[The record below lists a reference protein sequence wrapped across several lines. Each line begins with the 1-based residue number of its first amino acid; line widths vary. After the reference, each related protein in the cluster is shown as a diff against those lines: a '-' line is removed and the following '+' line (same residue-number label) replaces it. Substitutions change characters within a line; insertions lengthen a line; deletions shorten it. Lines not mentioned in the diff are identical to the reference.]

1 MEKIKETKLGGWLK
15 AKAPGVLSLV
25 GDLLPDQGGLGIVKN
40 LLEQDKGVDQA
51 EAAAAVK
58 AEVEFQNNVSRR
70 WEADMSS
77 DVKLAKVI
85 RPAIM
90 IALMLFFMIVM
101 VWDGLDETFIPRD
114 SYVSLLEILM
124 LTVFG
129 AYFAGRTIEKT
140 RK

>member
-1 MEKIKETKLGGWLK
+1 VEKIKDTKLGDWLK
-15 AKAPGVLSLV
+15 SKAPGILSLV
-25 GDLLPDQGGLGIVKN
+25 GDLLPDKGGLGIVKN
-40 LLEQDKGVDQA
+40 LLDKEKGVDPE
-51 EAAAAVK
+51 EAKAAVQ

-77 DVKLAKVI
+77 DVKIAKII
-85 RPAIM
+85 RPATM
-90 IALMLFFMIVM
+90 IVLMLFFMIMM
-101 VWDGLDETFIPRD
+101 VWDGLDESFMPKE

-140 RK
+140 KR